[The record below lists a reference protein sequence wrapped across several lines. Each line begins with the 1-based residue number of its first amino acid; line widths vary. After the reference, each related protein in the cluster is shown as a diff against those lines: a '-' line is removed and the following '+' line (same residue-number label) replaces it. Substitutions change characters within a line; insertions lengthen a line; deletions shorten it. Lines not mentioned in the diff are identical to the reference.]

1 MLMRIGHYGLYE
13 EEDDDESL
21 TVQEPEVARQVH
33 AYDKLLKENM
43 ETALPWL
50 IKNLLKIHAAHSE
63 SLPDSVQHTKEREP
77 DVLQK
82 ITDTDQQTFVL
93 QLELQLVDDEK
104 MVYRMLDYYAMLYR
118 KYEIPVRQHVIYIGE
133 GKATMPNTLQ
143 TDCLTYHYSLI
154 SLSSINYR
162 LFLRSNSPE
171 GKILAILGDFG
182 KRDPEK
188 AVKEILEQVI
198 ATSEG
203 DLVQKKYLNQLR
215 ILARIRNLVPVNK
228 MIMENLSKYFGEERD
243 MFYIRGEQKGLEMGE
258 LRGLEKGQT
267 EFVKKLLLANKF
279 TTSEI
284 ANYASVT
291 EDFVEKVKKTLN

>member
-1 MLMRIGHYGLYE
+1 MRIGHYGLYE